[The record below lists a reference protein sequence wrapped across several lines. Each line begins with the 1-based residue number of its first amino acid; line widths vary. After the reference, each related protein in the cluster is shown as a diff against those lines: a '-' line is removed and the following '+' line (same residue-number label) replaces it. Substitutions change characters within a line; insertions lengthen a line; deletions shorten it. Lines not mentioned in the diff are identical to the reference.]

1 MKRASLRMELLPTC
15 ALLLAAAFAGDAV
28 AADASGATTGGHACA
43 AIPADRYVTGLFF
56 NPEGM
61 QTYYQRA
68 RCYQELAV
76 RLRDPAVCARV
87 EERRSWFLD
96 GSAISPGA
104 CREAVAAQRRRDAA
118 AATRLRPPQRLKDI
132 AVVRDNNGRDFD
144 VLVRTTGG
152 DGAGLRLTL
161 VLLDATGRPHVL
173 HSAPQPMDDRPA
185 ELSIFIPAE
194 RIPAAAAG
202 GTLRLHASLERVPA
216 DADER
221 AVLSHAKGMA
231 LRSSA
236 ETRFVPAAL
245 RRTLR

>member
-1 MKRASLRMELLPTC
+1 MKRLGQRIHPTC
-15 ALLLAAAFAGDAV
+15 ALLLVGVFTGDV
-28 AADASGATTGGHACA
+28 AAGGPEAASGLDACA
-43 AIPADRYVTGLFF
+43 AIPANSHVTGLFF

-61 QTYYQRA
+61 QTYYERA

-76 RLRDPAVCARV
+76 RLRDSALCARV

-96 GSAISPGA
+96 GSAISSSA
-104 CREAVAAQRRRDAA
+104 CREAVAAQQRRDVATAA
-118 AATRLRPPQRLKDI
+118 RMRPPQHLRDI

-152 DGAGLRLTL
+152 NGVGLWLTL
-161 VLLDATGRPHVL
+161 VLIDATGRRHML

-185 ELSIFIPAE
+185 ELSIFIPVE
-194 RIPAAAAG
+194 RVPATPPG
-202 GTLRLHASLERVPA
+202 GTLRLQASLERKPA

-221 AVLSHAKGMA
+221 AVLALAKGLA

-236 ETRFVPAAL
+236 ETQFAPAAL
-245 RRTLR
+245 QRTLR